1 MYKYYNYTC
10 IAYFSVAPSRTLSF
24 SLFLSL
30 SLSLSLSLCLCVC
43 RPSPPLSL
51 SHLLSS
57 LPPSRE
63 RALATRPPS
72 PSLPPLRTR
81 SHPDLLFLTF
91 QVLVS
96 KDAATLQT
104 YGCVLQCVA
113 VCCSVLQCV
122 AVCIAV
128 HCSVLQCAAVCCSVF
143 QWHVTSSFSH
153 SRCWC
158 RRTQQR
164 TKQKKTTIKTRLMLS
179 LRRKRSHITATHC
192 STLQHTAAH
201 CSTLLYTLQHTA
213 THRNA
218 WQHTATHC
226 NALQR
231 TATHC
236 NKLQHTATRVTW
248 LVRMQIRDARLKRL
262 KKLREDKKYE
272 VDFSKSLLATQFI
285 IFEYRNSLQNVFFP
299 IYNTQ
304 YFSTKWNIW
313 IYCITYHSA
322 CCSSHF
328 LRGLLEL
335 TFENIYN
342 VLDFLATMLCV
353 LYCLESCPLYECWH
367 DEVYFTY
374 EWVMS
379 QVTHNMKEPC
389 HGRLAAALLCMGHGP
404 HMNES

>member
-1 MYKYYNYTC
+1 
-10 IAYFSVAPSRTLSF
+10 
-24 SLFLSL
+24 
-30 SLSLSLSLCLCVC
+30 
-43 RPSPPLSL
+43 
-51 SHLLSS
+51 
-57 LPPSRE
+57 
-63 RALATRPPS
+63 
-72 PSLPPLRTR
+72 
-81 SHPDLLFLTF
+81 
-91 QVLVS
+91 
-96 KDAATLQT
+96 
-104 YGCVLQCVA
+104 
-113 VCCSVLQCV
+113 
-122 AVCIAV
+122 
-128 HCSVLQCAAVCCSVF
+128 
-143 QWHVTSSFSH
+143 
-153 SRCWC
+153 
-158 RRTQQR
+158 
-164 TKQKKTTIKTRLMLS
+164 
-179 LRRKRSHITATHC
+179 
-192 STLQHTAAH
+192 
-201 CSTLLYTLQHTA
+201 
-213 THRNA
+213 
-218 WQHTATHC
+218 
-226 NALQR
+226 
-231 TATHC
+231 
-236 NKLQHTATRVTW
+236 
-248 LVRMQIRDARLKRL
+248 VRMQIRDARLKRL